1 MNPPKDYRTAE
12 AKKWAE
18 DFIPPETCGS
28 IDDVQNAMEHLRD
41 ANSQLRHVAHLWRHV
56 ALDEL
61 RRRRLLGE
69 TVTFSQARF
78 AEIRRIA
85 KLHDAPANLFAAID
99 ECAADGLR
107 FPAESGAAVVAAAT
121 QPVVSNGHQDAE
133 PAGAESYAEYQ
144 QRRGAFGDIVDEA
157 LATYAGWLA
166 DDDYDASGALARI
179 MGRMAQRRG
188 LYTGSNHPTSK
199 SRQADTEP
207 GHPAGLNAAQYYAL
221 GLITEEAGEASQLV
235 GKAMRFGIDTPGVKD
250 PLTGHVDMAATPRTN
265 LEKELGD
272 FIAAIDYAGHAGL
285 IRREVVWQRARSKIA
300 KLCDPASMD
309 NLGRR
314 LAPPVIPDHPT
325 PDPLTETPRSTGK
338 GRGS

>member
-69 TVTFSQARF
+69 TVTFSRARF

-121 QPVVSNGHQDAE
+121 RPVVSNGHQDAE
-133 PAGAESYAEYQ
+133 PSALELIKIAADAMWDEYMKDECCDYVVINTLVESI
-144 QRRGAFGDIVDEA
+144 RNV
-157 LATYAGWLA
+157 LSA
-166 DDDYDASGALARI
+166 D
-179 MGRMAQRRG
+179 
-188 LYTGSNHPTSK
+188 HPTSK

-207 GHPAGLNAAQYYAL
+207 EHADTARLDWLEMQCVEVRTPLAHGSRADFRTHPDDSYEGEEGPSDIRALIDARLQLDAGV
-221 GLITEEAGEASQLV
+221 GGPSEASA
-235 GKAMRFGIDTPGVKD
+235 GKH
-250 PLTGHVDMAATPRTN
+250 PLDEPN
-265 LEKELGD
+265 LP
-272 FIAAIDYAGHAGL
+272 Y
-285 IRREVVWQRARSKIA
+285 
-300 KLCDPASMD
+300 
-309 NLGRR
+309 
-314 LAPPVIPDHPT
+314 
-325 PDPLTETPRSTGK
+325 PLTETPK
-338 GRGS
+338 GGGS